1 MMREKPILFSGPMV
15 RAILDD
21 RKGQTRR
28 VVKPQPTERD
38 LSAGTRDGI
47 FPFIHKQGTADW
59 FINGPLRIGPWK
71 CPYGHPGDRLWVRET
86 WHGAVDGDEPNY
98 GIIYKASW
106 PHGPGDAFK
115 RDDRAGRYFIGST
128 DGKWRPSIFM
138 PRWASRI
145 DLEITDIRVE
155 RVNEITP
162 DDAFREGFELH
173 DSDPITGD
181 VCLFSSLWDSINGK
195 KYPWESNPHVW
206 VISFKRIKP

>member
-1 MMREKPILFSGPMV
+1 MREKPILFSGPMV
-15 RAILDD
+15 KAILEG
-21 RKGQTRR
+21 RKTMTRR
-28 VVKPQPTERD
+28 VVKPQPP
-38 LSAGTRDGI
+38 DG
-47 FPFIHKQGTADW
+47 FIDHK
-59 FINGPLRIGPWK
+59 NGSYHYDPCGFGGV
-71 CPYGHPGDRLWVRET
+71 CPYGKPGDRLWVRET

-162 DDAFREGFELH
+162 EDAFREGFELH

-195 KYPWESNPHVW
+195 KYPWESNPWVW